1 MYIFANRTCP
11 RVLESLGDKAFYDCS
26 APIAVDLSNTEITK
40 IVGKSFYN
48 CTALKTL
55 KFPNTLE
62 NLNNQDFANC
72 SLLNQH
78 WFGEHK
84 RWIYFRRKFSLLC
97 VFERGEV
104 ARKSYRNC
112 AEYIPN
118 LSVFNKRDFCWNF
131 RLGYAK
137 KNRDINATDLQD
149 ASIAKKLFNWNLCEC
164 ILVAKLIFLQ

>member
-1 MYIFANRTCP
+1 MQTVTFP

-78 WFGEHK
+78 WFVEHK
-84 RWIYFRRKFSLLC
+84 SWIYFRRKFLLLC

-112 AEYIPN
+112 AEYIQTCPS
-118 LSVFNKRDFCWNF
+118 LTSVTFAETSGWAMQKKIAISMRLICKTRALQKNF
-131 RLGYAK
+131 
-137 KNRDINATDLQD
+137 
-149 ASIAKKLFNWNLCEC
+149 
-164 ILVAKLIFLQ
+164 